1 MCLKLIETKFL
12 IGFFLLIVFQN
23 PMTIPLSPGSCWAEK
38 IDELKLISLDVKD
51 ETLGNV
57 LEMIGK
63 TTGYRISIESEV
75 VKLPITTSFN
85 NLTLHESLR
94 RVLGNLNRYI
104 VIDDVEKKVYLTT
117 VGSGEI
123 LIKINEKNIKS
134 KTDFSDISIVPPDK
148 DGDPPITYRDI
159 EKIKGNRI
167 RTDPMDVEI
176 APPDEPGGK
185 TVTLRDIKR
194 KEYNPLDVEIV
205 PPDDAN
211 ERGITLREIQN

>member
-1 MCLKLIETKFL
+1 MCLKLIEKFL
-12 IGFFLLIVFQN
+12 FALFLWIAFQN
-23 PMTIPLSPGSCWAEK
+23 PMTVPFILDSCWAAE

-57 LEMIGK
+57 LEMIGQ
-63 TTGYRISIESEV
+63 TTGYEISIESEV
-75 VKLPITTSFN
+75 VKLPLTTSFN
-85 NLTLHESLR
+85 HLSLHESLR
-94 RVLGNLNRYI
+94 RVLGNLNKYI
-104 VIDDVEKKVYLTT
+104 IIDDIEKKVYLTT
-117 VGSGEI
+117 VSAGGI
-123 LIKINEKNIKS
+123 IRINDKS
-134 KTDFSDISIVPPDK
+134 RTDFSDISIVPPDK

-159 EKIKGNRI
+159 EKLKGNRI
-167 RTDPMDVEI
+167 KTDPMDVEI

-194 KEYNPLDVEIV
+194 KQYNPLDVEIV